1 MYLDDGAEV
10 TLTSNIWPEAGIH
23 NCSKEKVLYFIYQ
36 DANGPRNGEL
46 PKAVVVKFYEV
57 QEDIQPLL
65 PNIPRKF
72 AKPVLIFDW
81 RNYRGQKSD
90 GIFIR
95 KQVPLMIAW
104 DFTIHKSQ
112 GKTLYRAVINLGEN
126 EKYSGMNLVALYC
139 IRKFVIYC

>member
-10 TLTSNIWPEAGIH
+10 TLTSNIWSEAGIH
-23 NCSKEKVLYFIYQ
+23 NGTEEKVLDFIYQ

-46 PKAVVVKFYEV
+46 PKAVVLKFCEV

-95 KQVPLMIAW
+95 KQVPLMLEW

-112 GKTLYRAVINLGEN
+112 GKTLYRAVIIHRHTLC
-126 EKYSGMNLVALYC
+126 L
-139 IRKFVIYC
+139 